1 MPNKEPG
8 SRAILEALA
17 LVGQL
22 GLVMFLSFGIAF
34 GLGWTLDRWLGLEA
48 FKWLGLV
55 LGVAAMYW
63 NAARLLR
70 KFWSGPS

>member
-1 MPNKEPG
+1 MSNKDPG
-8 SRAILEALA
+8 SRVVLEALA

-22 GLVMFLSFGIAF
+22 GLVTFFSFGVAF
-34 GLGWTLDRWLGLEA
+34 GLGWVLDRWLGLEA
-48 FKWLGLV
+48 FKWVGLV

-70 KFWSGPS
+70 KFWAEPK